1 MIGGLIPQ
9 WVGVNFAFE
18 YIQGDLVV
26 SLQETLNKIIPG
38 VVPLLLT
45 LGLYKLVKKGK
56 NPVVIIF
63 GVMIVS
69 VLLVWLNILK

>member
-1 MIGGLIPQ
+1 M
-9 WVGVNFAFE
+9 
-18 YIQGDLVV
+18 
-26 SLQETLNKIIPG
+26 
-38 VVPLLLT
+38 VPLLLT